1 MCSSVAHVVSMD
13 SCLGHKDLLCDVDIP
28 MEMFANVRVDA
39 ILKDKFV
46 EPCMVRIQKDFP
58 LTAMPSH
65 YLIVQHKF
73 VERLNFAMDQLP
85 RKLNVKLK
93 VVADFSLLSVITSN
107 EASAACAIT

>member
-1 MCSSVAHVVSMD
+1 
-13 SCLGHKDLLCDVDIP
+13 